1 MKRLR
6 VVGIDPGS
14 INCGYGIVERGSSNN
29 LSHISSGTI
38 QLPRQKPLAER
49 LQLLYSRLRD
59 VLGEYSSEEAAIEK
73 VFFAK
78 GIKAALN
85 LGHARGVVLLA
96 LAEDELPVHEYNPNE
111 IKKAVVGYGK
121 AEKGQVQKMVRMIL
135 SLDEEPLPDSADAL
149 AIAICHLNTLRV
161 KELV

>member
-1 MKRLR
+1 MR

-14 INCGYGIVERGSSNN
+14 INCGYGIVERDNNNN
-29 LSHISSGTI
+29 LIHISSGTI

-49 LQLLYSRLRD
+49 LKLLHAQLRHMLR
-59 VLGEYSSEEAAIEK
+59 EYSSEEAAIEK

-96 LAEDELPVHEYNPNE
+96 LSEDDLPVHEYNPNE

-121 AEKGQVQKMVRMIL
+121 AGKEQVQKMVTMIL

-161 KELV
+161 RE